1 MGAARRL
8 GGVPTGVVV
17 FGQDIAIRHFAEE
30 ANTIT
35 HWTEHDVGGHFAAME
50 TPDLLVDD
58 VRTFFR
64 SVR

>member
-8 GGVPTGVVV
+8 GVPTGVVD
-17 FGQDIAIRHFAEE
+17 FGQIVAIRHFAEE

-35 HWTEHDVGGHFAAME
+35 HWTEHEVGGHFAALE
-50 TPDLLVDD
+50 TPELLVDD